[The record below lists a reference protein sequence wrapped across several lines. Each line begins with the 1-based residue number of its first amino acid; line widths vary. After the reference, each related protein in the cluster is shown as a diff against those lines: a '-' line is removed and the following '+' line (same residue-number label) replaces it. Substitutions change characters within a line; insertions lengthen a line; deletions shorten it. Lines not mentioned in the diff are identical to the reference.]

1 MKRKF
6 PVLFVAI
13 ACLLGSLLLPNCVR
27 ADKASDNAVVDSFLE
42 YVAEMSS
49 ADEAQKKAV
58 QKLVGELRADSPADS
73 ITESLIK
80 LYPDYSNAI
89 EASDNDEL
97 ASAQKGLK
105 VFVDSDNQFLS
116 ADASF
121 YLARTLMN
129 HEQFEVA
136 LPYLEKLTGDLA
148 EYTVHSGN
156 AQFFI
161 AVAQAGMLKNDEAIE
176 SFRIFLTENVDAP
189 ERLRMSAWRQAQHL
203 NDIAEGELDDV
214 SHRMDF
220 SRRRLAIEESNEE
233 TQGEQDKIINML
245 NKLIED
251 AEKQEAQSSSKQNT
265 QKKSEG
271 QGQQPQPGGNKP
283 GEKPSQSKGN
293 QGGTSSNPNGRA
305 VKKSFDNG
313 AQSDWSRLRDIA
325 RDPANTTAK
334 ESLPPA
340 YREMIEDIYEEANKI
355 YEGG

>member
-6 PVLFVAI
+6 PVLFVAV
-13 ACLLGSLLLPNCVR
+13 ACLLGSLLLPNFAR

-58 QKLVGELRADSPADS
+58 QKLVGELRADYPADC

-80 LYPDYSNAI
+80 LYPEYSDAI

-105 VFVDSDNQFLS
+105 VFVDSDNRFLS

-148 EYTVHSGN
+148 DFTVHSGN

-176 SFRIFLTENVDAP
+176 SFRVFLNENVDAP

-233 TQGEQDKIINML
+233 TQDEQDKIINML

-265 QKKSEG
+265 QQKSEG
-271 QGQQPQPGGNKP
+271 QQPQQGGPKP
-283 GEKPSQSKGN
+283 GEKPGQSKSN
-293 QGGTSSNPNGRA
+293 QGGSSSNPNGRA

-313 AQSDWSRLRDIA
+313 AQSAWSQLRDRA
-325 RDPANTTAK
+325 RDPANTAAK
-334 ESLPPA
+334 EKLPPA
-340 YREMIEDIYEEANKI
+340 YREIIEDIYEEANKVG
-355 YEGG
+355 EGG

>member
-6 PVLFVAI
+6 PVLLVAI
-13 ACLLGSLLLPNCVR
+13 ACSLGSLLLPNCVR
-27 ADKASDNAVVDSFLE
+27 ADKTSDNAVVDSFLE

-105 VFVDSDNQFLS
+105 VFVDSDNRFLS

-148 EYTVHSGN
+148 DFTVHSGN

-176 SFRIFLTENVDAP
+176 SFRVFLNENVDAP

-233 TQGEQDKIINML
+233 TQDEQDKIINML

-265 QKKSEG
+265 QQKSEG
-271 QGQQPQPGGNKP
+271 QQPQQGGPKP
-283 GEKPSQSKGN
+283 GEKPGQSKSN
-293 QGGTSSNPNGRA
+293 QGGSSSNPNGRA

-313 AQSDWSRLRDIA
+313 AQSAWSQLRDRA
-325 RDPANTTAK
+325 RDPANTAAK
-334 ESLPPA
+334 EKLPPA
-340 YREMIEDIYEEANKI
+340 YREIIEDIYEEANKVG
-355 YEGG
+355 EGG